1 MTQSAKLDR
10 ASVLRSVSIFEG
22 IGDRELAEL
31 VQLTQTRRLKARE
44 VLFRK
49 GDEARQLYGVM
60 SGRLTVSGAG
70 DDGKEVVFAFLDPG
84 EVIGEV
90 ALLDGNPRS
99 GTVEAVD
106 DSELFSLH
114 RRDLFPFLERYP
126 RVTLNLA
133 AVLAARLRRLSELM
147 EDTLFLTLPSRL
159 AKKLVALAQ
168 AYGKRTPAGVRIGV
182 RLPQAELGEL
192 VGATRESINK
202 QMRAWSEQGL
212 VEVDRGFI
220 TIVDED
226 ALESVA
232 RYMIS

>member
-1 MTQSAKLDR
+1 MTQPAKVDR
-10 ASVLRSVSIFEG
+10 GSVLRGVSIFEG
-22 IGDRELAEL
+22 IGDDELEEL
-31 VQLTQTRRLKARE
+31 VTLTRTRRLKARE

-70 DDGKEVVFAFLDPG
+70 EDGKEVVFAFLDPG
-84 EVIGEV
+84 EVVGEV
-90 ALLDGNPRS
+90 ALLDDNPRS

-114 RRDLFPFLERYP
+114 RRDLFPFLESHP

-133 AVLAARLRRLSELM
+133 GVLAARLRRLSELM

-159 AKKLVALAQ
+159 AKKLIGLAQ
-168 AYGKRTPAGVRIGV
+168 AYGKSTPSGVRIGV

-202 QMRAWSEQGL
+202 QMRAWSAAGL

-226 ALESVA
+226 GLESVA